1 MVKSLKTVRDGLCPV
16 RGRDEARPSLSR
28 IVRFT
33 VVVAALCAAM
43 APSPVQAETHALQ
56 PYAYVES
63 HGTANAVD
71 TGYYANKD
79 TKFIADYEFVSI
91 AAGAVFGANN
101 NNNQIHGFYING
113 NGKMAYTVNGGWW
126 WTTWDPGHDILD
138 PVANQRTIATVLST
152 DNAASM
158 VYYDSRKT
166 YTSSITLS
174 SGQSFNTLDSTMTT
188 MLYQWWSSTGNAT
201 CAKMYSFEADDDC
214 TSGVPALFFAP
225 TVDAD
230 GNAGFTNV
238 VDGTFH
244 GEMNASASPALTY
257 SNGIGN
263 ANDYKYEDSTLS
275 AKFYAYAAD
284 TDMGAVKFG
293 DDAASGAT
301 SAWIARGGSAA
312 LAAVPAAGY
321 SFVGWTGDTWAIT
334 GGNASDATV
343 TVASDR
349 AAQLLANFTSGTVL
363 SLAANANV
371 VWGEAA
377 WQTGGASASAP
388 TSGDATIFLSGDA
401 TVSLDGDVSLDSVR
415 ILGGGTLTIA
425 RGAYSYSFASIET
438 DSQAKLLESLSDG
451 KIVIDRNASGA
462 ITELRM
468 NPDPGETL
476 MLDDGKLSFA
486 AGAKIVPGQG
496 GDAGGK
502 SVIVGGF
509 TAAGALK
516 FDGAPQMTWTGSS
529 FLDTTPEVLFS
540 NARLDDIVPLYGYGK
555 VGTSDY
561 ITYEGTYSYFA
572 PYFIERDG
580 DTVRFEMQQYDGS
593 NHTKGF
599 LMELTQSGD
608 NIVGRWLI
616 AGYFNKQNKLGTRMF
631 KFENGTA
638 SRLSG
643 VSSANYYHPKR
654 LIVGP
659 RSGDR
664 SKLTFALSGAQTVPA
679 VSGSGVE
686 VTFDANGRGEPEEEF
701 KSGNLARNNNWQTLT
716 TEYSLSEIVL
726 RSGYLQ
732 GTYCGQ
738 VPVIAFGWTND
749 NTTAGCQL
757 QYLTADNS
765 YMRGVDV
772 VLRQGD
778 GKVEI
783 KRVKALYISK
793 SHAKNGVDYTTIY
806 GNRYLLES
814 DTSYDSDNLTADRQ
828 SPLWL
833 STKQPLVTVNASGAN
848 TMTDSAYVIRGD
860 EAHPIEFNVANQN
873 ALPDKTTDCYGDAV
887 LNLTVGGA
895 YNNGIRGER
904 ITMHS
909 GSTLYSKTSWTFH
922 NTAQTV
928 VIDGATLNLND
939 QSKYV
944 NSLVLTNGAVVTRGN
959 NTRAGFGKDPAWYVA
974 GEGVSACTSS
984 VSIVA
989 GSKGA
994 SGTKRTFTIDVADTV
1009 AGAASDF
1016 VMFGDIAH
1024 DGGYPNGVFLKSGA
1038 GTMEMHGTLLVSNN
1052 AVRVTAG
1059 TLLLGKTGAVA
1070 ASVPFSLEGGTLAL
1084 AAGTTNEVAA
1094 VNVTA
1099 DSALSVG
1106 AGAALTLTN
1115 VTVAEGK
1122 TFAVEYAGNID
1133 KKGVRVNAALDSAML
1148 SRITL
1153 NGKRAHQSSDGYLCR
1168 GGLTIIVR

>member
-1 MVKSLKTVRDGLCPV
+1 MSFKPFKTGRARCPQRAVALQRVRI
-16 RGRDEARPSLSR
+16 GRAAL
-28 IVRFT
+28 VA
-33 VVVAALCAAM
+33 AALCAAL
-43 APSPVQAETHALQ
+43 APSPAVAETHALQ

-79 TKFIADYEFVSI
+79 TKFIADYEFVST

-101 NNNQIHGFYING
+101 SNNQIHGFYING

-138 PVANQRTIATVLST
+138 PVANQRTIATVNST
-152 DNAASM
+152 ENSASM

-201 CAKMYSFEADDDC
+201 YAKMYSFEADNDC

-238 VDGTFH
+238 VAGTFH
-244 GEMNASASPALTY
+244 GEMNSDASPALTY
-257 SNGIGN
+257 SDGIGS
-263 ANDYKYEDSTLS
+263 ASDYKYEDSTFY
-275 AKFYAYAAD
+275 AKFHAYAAD
-284 TDMGAVKFG
+284 TDMGGVKFG
-293 DDAASGAT
+293 DDASSGAT
-301 SAWIARGGSAA
+301 SAWIARGGSAT
-312 LAAVPAAGY
+312 LAAVPAAGH

-334 GGNASDATV
+334 GGNASDATI

-371 VWGEAA
+371 VWSEAA

-388 TSGDATIFLSGDA
+388 ASGDATIFLSGDA
-401 TVSLDGDVSLDSVR
+401 TVSLDGNVSLDSLR
-415 ILGGGTLTIA
+415 ILGSGTLTIA

-438 DSQAKLLESLSDG
+438 DSQVNLLESLSDG
-451 KIVIDRNASGA
+451 KIVIGRNASGA

-476 MLDDGKLSFA
+476 TLDDGTLTFA

-509 TAAGALK
+509 TAAGALE

-529 FLDTTPEVLFS
+529 FLDTTPVTLFQ
-540 NARLDDIVPLYGYGK
+540 NARLDEIVPLYGYGR

-561 ITYEGTYSYFA
+561 ITYEGSYSYFA

-580 DTVRFEMQQYDGS
+580 DTMRFEMQQYDGS

-638 SRLSG
+638 SRLSD

-686 VTFDANGRGEPEEEF
+686 VTFDANGRGESEEEF
-701 KSGNLARNNNWQTLT
+701 TSGILANNSNWQTLT
-716 TEYSLSEIVL
+716 TEYLLSEIVL
-726 RSGYLQ
+726 RSGCLQ
-732 GTYCGQ
+732 GTYCGE

-749 NTTAGCQL
+749 NMTAGCQL
-757 QYLTADNS
+757 QQFVPKAKNNIDLI
-765 YMRGVDV
+765 RVVDL
-772 VLRQGD
+772 VLRQNG
-778 GKVEI
+778 GAVEI
-783 KRVKALYISK
+783 KFVRC
-793 SHAKNGVDYTTIY
+793 GYTYTDAATYY
-806 GNRYLLES
+806 GLKYLTTFDATNIGS
-814 DTSYDSDNLTADRQ
+814 TQIRAH
-828 SPLWL
+828 WV

-860 EAHPIEFNVANQN
+860 EAHPIEFNAANKS

-887 LNLTVGGA
+887 LNLIVGGA

-904 ITMHS
+904 IAMHP
-909 GSTLYSKTSWTFH
+909 GSTLYSKASWTFH

-939 QSKYV
+939 QSKYI
-944 NSLVLTNGAVVTRGN
+944 NGLVLTNGAVVTRGN
-959 NTRAGFGKDPAWYVA
+959 NTRAGFGKDPAWFIA
-974 GEGVSACTSS
+974 GEGLSSCTSS
-984 VSIVA
+984 VSILA
-989 GSKGA
+989 GAQGA

-1016 VMFGDIAH
+1016 VMFGDIAN
-1024 DGGYPNGVFLKSGA
+1024 DSGYPNGVFLKSGA
-1038 GTMEMHGTLLVSNN
+1038 GTMEMQGTLLASNN

-1059 TLLLGKTGAVA
+1059 TLLLGKTGAVGA
-1070 ASVPFSLEGGTLAL
+1070 QVPFSMEGGTLAF
-1084 AAGTTNEVAA
+1084 AAGTTNTVASVAA
-1094 VNVTA
+1094 TA
-1099 DSALSVG
+1099 DSSLAVG
-1106 AGAALTLTN
+1106 AGAKLTLAN
-1115 VTVAEGK
+1115 VTVADGK
-1122 TFAVEYAGNID
+1122 TLAVEYAGDID
-1133 KKGVRVNAALDSAML
+1133 NKGVKVSTALDSATL

-1153 NGKRAHQSSDGYLCR
+1153 NGKHARQSSDGYLCR
-1168 GGLTIIVR
+1168 GGFMVIVR